1 MLVKYQ
7 PTHMNVKENRRGIQE
22 CAIER
27 HKQHCTQDTER
38 RQTNQ
43 GTEIRK
49 QKG

>member
-7 PTHMNVKENRRGIQE
+7 PTHINVKENRRGFQE

-38 RQTNQ
+38 RHTNQ
-43 GTEIRK
+43 GTELRK

>member
-7 PTHMNVKENRRGIQE
+7 PTHINVKENRRGIQE

-43 GTEIRK
+43 GTELRK